1 MAELERGGSMTAAYR
16 GRRLEERK
24 WNKVEGICS
33 LVLGSDAGL
42 RYFFPCGKEESNN
55 FVRR

>member
-1 MAELERGGSMTAAYR
+1 MTAAYR

-24 WNKVEGICS
+24 WNKVEGIGN

-42 RYFFPCGKEESNN
+42 RYSFPCGKEECNN